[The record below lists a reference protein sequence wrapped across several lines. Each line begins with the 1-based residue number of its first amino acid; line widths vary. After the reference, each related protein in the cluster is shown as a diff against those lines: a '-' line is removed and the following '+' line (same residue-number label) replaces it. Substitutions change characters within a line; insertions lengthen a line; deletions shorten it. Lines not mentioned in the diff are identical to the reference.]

1 MAKKAIGKNSLLAKG
16 GGDATA
22 GGVTLQASIAASFA
36 ARLLAGTVLD
46 NRLGLGAAKPIAI
59 RCEAEIPV
67 DDVAVETDV
76 SGWVFI
82 QSKNTLSASFVLTS
96 ELGKTFDEIARVWV
110 LTDAGK
116 GSKGWDRPLVYGRD
130 AIIIAVGHATYATV
144 KVVLAGVLNA
154 VRSGALA
161 TLNQAETTQLASL
174 RTLLRTALNK
184 YGASTSLDIDSVLKF
199 VHIVDYDFRGS
210 DRELGEQRIL
220 PLLELPDEA
229 PAAFKAIE
237 HHCQSAMVSRGRL
250 DGDSLRQ
257 KLAGDGILLKSG
269 SRGIL
274 DSQAEINTTLQ
285 AILAGHQ
292 DFIRAASGP
301 QAENQIVTEV
311 AVQRLTRLRQLRFI
325 PGVDSPSSCESL
337 LTAIANGELAAAAK
351 QARQS
356 ILAWC
361 ARILA
366 AVDHG
371 KAEQA
376 LAEAKKLGSS
386 EETTIASS
394 FVEVFSEGGDKT
406 KALADLAPLRTP
418 EARAA
423 SFTIAAH
430 NIPPAEALRWVEK
443 SGLSIDE
450 FHPDAKFRILAMHL
464 KVDDTQSALDLIEKL
479 KDADYEATP
488 ALLFLAG
495 HAYLEHVVH
504 SDLRDALQA
513 PLPPDLAD
521 FPLADDTQAM
531 AHRRK
536 AIEFYKQANAALTIL
551 GATQAASVAADRA
564 LWLQLRDPTFADD
577 AMNDLQ
583 SSLANEGVRLR
594 RVPIAFA
601 FNVGLNLQA
610 VEDDIDRATALSG
623 GSSADAAVA
632 RLEVALHR
640 KAPEVADYIEQHRE
654 QLLTYYQPEFLT
666 SIEIESLCKAGRTS
680 EARSK
685 LTELER
691 KDIPSSLLVT
701 LRSLIESAAG
711 ADVAAMREAEYQK
724 NPSVPALMNLIV
736 ELRRIRDFP
745 KLAQF
750 GEILFEQIK
759 DIASAE
765 SYVGALY
772 ELHSDEK
779 IADFADRHP
788 EIVDASPTVGN
799 SVAWAL
805 YRLGR
810 LGDAK
815 IRLEKLKS
823 GRDVQNDRFLAT
835 NIAVASG
842 DWSSLGTF
850 VESEWQQ
857 REERGPAELLRAG
870 VLAQRIGA
878 TARSQELVRAAAS
891 KADGDAGILVTAYS
905 TAASAGWENE
915 EDIHGWLEGAIA
927 ASGEDGPVQR
937 MDIRDLLDGQPEWN
951 DRLDRTWDLMVQG
964 EAPLFA
970 VAKVANRTLLDLFLR
985 PALTN
990 RGHTDLRRKSPIFA
1004 FGGTK
1009 PIRNDVSHRVAI
1021 DITSILTL
1029 GLTGQLRNFI
1039 GWAETVTIAHTTL
1052 GWLFEERDKLAFHQ
1066 PSQVRRAREV
1076 KHLIDNGRLHRFEG
1090 AAPDQKLEMRV
1101 GDDIARYL
1109 VAAQTVDEKDTSQK
1123 LVVRPA
1129 PLPKPG
1135 SLLQESADI
1144 SGLEAY
1150 FAGVGDV
1157 LSAIRLAGHL
1167 SEAESRN
1174 AEAYLRLHEQPWSHN
1189 PVVQP
1194 GATLYLDDVALS
1206 YLQHLGL
1213 LARLQMAG
1221 FKVYVTSS
1229 EVERAN
1235 VLVGHDASADD
1246 ARQIVE
1252 ELQVTLRDAIVSG
1265 KVRLGRLLE
1274 GEEEGGELDIH
1285 PSRLLLSDR
1294 PEVDTLVIDDRFI
1307 NRFATH
1313 DSYSIASSVDL
1324 LATMAT
1330 DGALTAE
1337 QLTQAI
1343 TVIRQAGMLF
1353 TPFCDGEVV
1362 SLLNSAPVVDGR
1374 VQETAELKAMRD
1386 CVLLARMT
1394 DGLQLPRENT
1404 WIDGL
1409 LREVLAAL
1417 RSQWQ
1422 DSVTDDVARV
1432 RSGWLLQFLDPRGW
1446 SHRSTKAGAN
1456 TADRQRAQILALL
1469 IMPTSDEAVRLRY
1482 WNWLE
1487 AEVLAGFREEQPE
1500 SYAEMIKTIR
1510 SNIEERVATTLSEDS
1525 DGEQS

>member
-1 MAKKAIGKNSLLAKG
+1 MAKKPIGKKSLLAKG

-22 GGVTLQASIAASFA
+22 SGVTLQASIAASFA

-82 QSKNTLSASFVLTS
+82 QSKNTLAASFVLTS

-110 LTDAGK
+110 LTEAGK
-116 GSKGWDRPLVYGRD
+116 GSRGWDRPLVYGRD
-130 AIIIAVGHATYATV
+130 AIIIAVGYATYATV

-154 VRSGALA
+154 VRSGSLA

-174 RTLLRTALNK
+174 RILLRSALNK
-184 YGASTSLDIDSVLKF
+184 HGASTTIDTDAVLKF

-210 DRELGEQRIL
+210 ERELGEQRIL
-220 PLLELPDEA
+220 PLLEFPDEA

-237 HHCQSAMVSRGRL
+237 HHCQNAMVSRGRL

-257 KLAGDGILLKSG
+257 RLAGDGIRLKISQK
-269 SRGIL
+269 GIL
-274 DSQAEINTTLQ
+274 DSQAEIIAKLQ
-285 AILAGHQ
+285 ALSAGQQ
-292 DFIRAASGP
+292 DLIRAASAS
-301 QAENQIVTEV
+301 QAENQIVTDF
-311 AVQRLTRLRQLRFI
+311 AVQRLTKLRQSRFLLGI
-325 PGVDSPSSCESL
+325 NSRSICESL
-337 LTAIANGELAAAAK
+337 LAAVENGDLAAASK

-366 AVDHG
+366 AVDHD
-371 KAEQA
+371 KADQA
-376 LAEAKKLGSS
+376 LSVAKKLGSS
-386 EETTIASS
+386 EETTIAAA
-394 FVEVFSEGGDKT
+394 FVEVFSEGGNKN
-406 KALADLAPLRTP
+406 KALADLAPLQTP

-423 SFTIAAH
+423 SFIIAAH
-430 NIPPAEALRWVEK
+430 NVPPADAIRWLAAT
-443 SGLSIDE
+443 GLSIDE
-450 FHPDAKFRILAMHL
+450 LHPDAKFRILAMHL
-464 KVDDTQSALDLIEKL
+464 ELDDTPSALDLIEKL

-488 ALLFLAG
+488 ALLFFAG
-495 HAYLEHVVH
+495 HACLEHVVH
-504 SDLRDALQA
+504 SDLRDALLA

-521 FPLADDTQAM
+521 FPLANDTQAM
-531 AHRRK
+531 AHRTK
-536 AIEFYKQANAALTIL
+536 AIEFYKRADAALTSL
-551 GATQAASVAADRA
+551 GATRAASVAADRA
-564 LWLQLRDPTFADD
+564 LWLQLRDPTFADK
-577 AMNDLQ
+577 AMDTLQ

-640 KAPEVADYIEQHRE
+640 KALEVADYIEAHRE

-691 KDIPSSLLVT
+691 KDMPSNSLVT
-701 LRSLIESAAG
+701 LRSLVESAAG
-711 ADVAAMREAEYQK
+711 ADVVAMREAEYRK
-724 NPSVPALMNLIV
+724 SPGVPALMNLIA

-745 KLAQF
+745 KLAEF
-750 GEILFEQIK
+750 SEILFEQVK

-779 IADFADRHP
+779 IADFASLYP
-788 EIVDASPTVGN
+788 EIVDASSTVGN
-799 SVAWAL
+799 TVAWAF
-805 YRLGR
+805 YRLGC
-810 LGDAK
+810 LGDAMT
-815 IRLEKLKS
+815 RLRKLKS
-823 GRDVQNDRFLAT
+823 GRDVQNDRFLET
-835 NIAVASG
+835 NIAIASG
-842 DWSSLGTF
+842 DWSSLGAF
-850 VESEWQQ
+850 VESEWQK
-857 REERGPAELLRAG
+857 REERGPAELIRAG

-905 TAASAGWENE
+905 TASSAGWENE
-915 EDIHGWLEGAIA
+915 EDIHGWLEAAMA
-927 ASGEDGPVQR
+927 ASGENGPVQR

-951 DRLDRTWDLMVQG
+951 DRLDRTWELVVQG

-970 VAKVANRTLLDLFLR
+970 AAKVASRTLLDLFLR

-990 RGHTDLRRKSPIFA
+990 LGQTDLRRKSPIFA

-1009 PIRNDVSHRVAI
+1009 PMRNDVSKRVAV
-1021 DITSILTL
+1021 DITSLLTL
-1029 GLTGQLRNFI
+1029 GLTGQLSNFI
-1039 GWAETVTIAHTTL
+1039 GWADIVTIAHTTL

-1076 KHLIDNGRLHRFEG
+1076 KQLIDNGRLHRFEG
-1090 AAPDQKLEMRV
+1090 AASDQALEMRV

-1109 VAAQTVDEKDTSQK
+1109 VAVQTIDEKDRSQK

-1144 SGLEAY
+1144 SGLESY

-1157 LSAIRLAGHL
+1157 LSSLRLVGQL
-1167 SEAESRN
+1167 SETESKN
-1174 AEAYLRLHEQPWSHN
+1174 AKAYLRMHEQPWPHN
-1189 PVVQP
+1189 PLVQP

-1206 YLQHLGL
+1206 YLQHLSL
-1213 LARLQMAG
+1213 LARLPMAG

-1235 VLVGHDASADD
+1235 GLVGHDASADE

-1252 ELQVTLRDAIVSG
+1252 ELQVTLRDAIASG
-1265 KVRLGRLLE
+1265 TVRLGRLLE
-1274 GEEEGGELDIH
+1274 GEEEGGKLDMH

-1294 PEVDTLVIDDRFI
+1294 PEVETLVIDDRFI

-1313 DSYSIASSVDL
+1313 ETYAIASSVDL
-1324 LATMAT
+1324 LGTMAA
-1330 DGALTAE
+1330 DGALTAD
-1337 QLTQAI
+1337 QLVQAI
-1343 TVIRQAGMLF
+1343 TVIRQAGLLF
-1353 TPFCDGEVV
+1353 TPFCDGEVA
-1362 SLLNSAPVVDGR
+1362 SLLNSAPIIDGR
-1374 VQETAELKAMRD
+1374 IQETAELKAMRD
-1386 CVLLARMT
+1386 SVLLARMT
-1394 DGLQLPRENT
+1394 DGLQLPRESV
-1404 WIDGL
+1404 WIDSL

-1417 RSQWQ
+1417 RNQWQ
-1422 DSVTDDVARV
+1422 DAVADDVASV
-1432 RSGWLLQFLDPRGW
+1432 RSSWLLQFLDPRGW
-1446 SHRSTKAGAN
+1446 SHRSTAAGAN
-1456 TADRQRAQILALL
+1456 AADRQRAQILALL

-1487 AEVLAGFREEQPE
+1487 EAVLAGFREEQPE
-1500 SYAEMIKTIR
+1500 SYAELVKTVRQIV
-1510 SNIEERVATTLSEDS
+1510 EERVVITLSEGS